1 MIVLLQRVLEARVT
15 VAGAVIGAI
24 EKGLLVFLGVERNDT
39 EKQADR
45 LAERVLGYRIFD
57 DDQGKMNLS
66 VQDIQGGIL
75 IVSQFTLAADTQKGM
90 RPSFTP
96 AAEPQHG
103 KMLYEYYVEQAKK
116 QHEKV
121 ATGEFGANMQVYLC
135 NDGPVTVTLKAL

>member
-1 MIVLLQRVLEARVT
+1 MILLLQRVTEARVT
-15 VAGAVIGAI
+15 VAGEVIGAI
-24 EKGLLVFLGVERNDT
+24 DKGLLVFLGVERNDT
-39 EKQADR
+39 EKQANR
-45 LAERVLGYRIFD
+45 LVERMLGYRIFD

-96 AAEPQHG
+96 AAEPLHG
-103 KMLYEYYVEQAKK
+103 KMLYEYYVDQAQK

-121 ATGEFGANMQVYLC
+121 ATGKFGANMQVYLC
-135 NDGPVTVTLKAL
+135 NDGPVTITLKT